1 MSRIAQI
8 VSTARYL
15 PEHVVTNAELT
26 ARFTALGKPAVIDK
40 LARSTGITNRFYV
53 PDDWVT
59 SDLAL
64 PAAKEAL
71 KRAGRKPEDV
81 DLIILGTTS
90 PDYIAPNTSVV
101 LQHKLG
107 AKSAGT
113 FDVDCAC
120 AAFPALVAIGAGL
133 IATNAAMKTLLL
145 IGVDM
150 IHRLTD
156 PNDPGCFL
164 WTDGAGAVVLEGGT
178 EAGFVGAAFQ
188 ADGAYAS
195 GWGILA
201 GGTFE
206 PASIDAVK
214 AGRTQMRREG
224 GNYPKTVNE
233 DNWPRL
239 FRRLSDQCGFSPDQV
254 DQLLFT
260 QISKSSIEVAAERCN
275 VPVEKCRMIMQKYG
289 YTGSACIPMA
299 LDDAIELGK
308 IKRGDL
314 VVTIQSGLGW
324 NQAAAA
330 VRMTV

>member
-1 MSRIAQI
+1 MARIAQI
-8 VSTARYL
+8 ISTARYL
-15 PEHVVTNAELT
+15 PERVVTNAELT
-26 ARFTALGKPAVIDK
+26 ARFTALGRPTVIDR
-40 LARSTGITNRFYV
+40 LGASTGITQRFYA

-64 PAAKEAL
+64 PAAREAL
-71 KRAGRKPEDV
+71 DRAGRKPEDV

-90 PDYIAPNTSVV
+90 PDYITPDTSVV
-101 LQHKLG
+101 VQHKLG
-107 AKSAGT
+107 AKNAGT
-113 FDVDCAC
+113 FDVGSAC
-120 AAFPALVAIGAGL
+120 ASFPSLIAIGAGL
-133 IATNAAMKTLLL
+133 LTTNSALKTILL

-164 WTDGAGAVVLEGGT
+164 WGDGAGAVVLESGD
-178 EAGFVGAAFQ
+178 EEGFVGAAFQ

-195 GWGILA
+195 GWGITA
-201 GGTFE
+201 GGTSE
-206 PASIDAVK
+206 PASVEAVA

-239 FRRLSDQCGFSPDQV
+239 FRRLCAKNGFTSGDV

-260 QISKSSIEVAAERCN
+260 QISKPSIAIAAERCG
-275 VPVEKCRMIMQKYG
+275 VPAEKCHTIMEKCG

-299 LDDAIELGK
+299 LDDATQLGK

-314 VVTIQSGLGW
+314 VVMISSGLGW
-324 NQAAAA
+324 HQAAAA
-330 VRMTV
+330 IRMTF